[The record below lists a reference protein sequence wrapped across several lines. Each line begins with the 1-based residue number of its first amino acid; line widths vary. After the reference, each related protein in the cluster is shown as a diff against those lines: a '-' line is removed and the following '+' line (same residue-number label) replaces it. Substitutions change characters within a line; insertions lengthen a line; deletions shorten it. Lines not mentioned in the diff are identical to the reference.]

1 MKAISRTVTGWVG
14 NFKELDDIIKEM
26 FYVARDVRKNAQ
38 AQYSHFWVGVA
49 GQSAI
54 TGNVYRGCN
63 VERAS
68 WTQTTHAEQA
78 MLDSMVAD
86 EGEGVKLSK
95 LVLLAGPENQD
106 IILPPVLLYRRESWQ
121 IKFSQ
126 IPSPCGPCLQCIWE

>member
-63 VERAS
+63 F
-68 WTQTTHAEQA
+68 
-78 MLDSMVAD
+78 
-86 EGEGVKLSK
+86 
-95 LVLLAGPENQD
+95 ENS
-106 IILPPVLLYRRESWQ
+106 I
-121 IKFSQ
+121 
-126 IPSPCGPCLQCIWE
+126 